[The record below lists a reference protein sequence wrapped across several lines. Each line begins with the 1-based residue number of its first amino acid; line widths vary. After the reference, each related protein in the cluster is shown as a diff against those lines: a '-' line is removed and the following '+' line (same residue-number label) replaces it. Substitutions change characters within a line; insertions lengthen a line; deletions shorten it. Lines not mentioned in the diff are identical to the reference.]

1 MKFKDTRRTIY
12 KSFESGNF
20 RIENVPYKVSVEIS
34 DPIDEDLILSG
45 IVMIQLIRIM
55 NYMKENNMQ
64 VFDYEN
70 EID

>member
-20 RIENVPYKVSVEIS
+20 LIENVPYKVSLDIS
-34 DPIDEDLILSG
+34 NPIDEDLILSG
-45 IVMIQLIRIM
+45 IVMVQLIRIM